1 MDLSIFDKFA
11 KVWEANEIIFLE
23 YEPGDKFYLIQTGKV
38 RIVKIIGDIEKN
50 LDMLL
55 PGDIFG
61 EMAIL
66 EQQPRSATA
75 IAAERSRL
83 LEFTKENFEIILK
96 GNPALALK
104 LLKMFSKRIF
114 DAKRR
119 LMILQ
124 LDERE
129 HRVADCILMFAE
141 QANIPREYY
150 MQEQEFNVTIDD
162 VANWC
167 GILPIEAQKIL
178 GMYMKTGKIEIFDKR
193 IVVKNLNEFQ
203 RMIDTK
209 RKKKV

>member
-1 MDLSIFDKFA
+1 MDLSIFDKYA
-11 KVWEANEIIFLE
+11 KVWDASEIIFLE

-38 RIVKIIGDIEKN
+38 KIVKIIGDIEKN
-50 LDMLL
+50 IDILL

-104 LLKMFSKRIF
+104 LLKVFSKRIF

-124 LDERE
+124 LPEPE
-129 HRVADCILMFAE
+129 YRVADCLLMFAE
-141 QANIPREYY
+141 QANIPRDQYVH
-150 MQEQEFNVTIDD
+150 EQEFSATIED

-167 GILPIEAQKIL
+167 GLAPAEAQKL
-178 GMYMKTGKIEIFDKR
+178 LANFLKTGKLEIFEKR

-203 RMIDTK
+203 RMIDMK
-209 RKKKV
+209 RNKKQ